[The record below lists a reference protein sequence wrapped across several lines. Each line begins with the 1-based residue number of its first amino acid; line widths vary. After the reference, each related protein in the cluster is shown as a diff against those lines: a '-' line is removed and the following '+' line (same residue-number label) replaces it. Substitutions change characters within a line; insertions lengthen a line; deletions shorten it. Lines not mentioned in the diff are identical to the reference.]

1 MNNPSNIITKARL
14 IFSFAFIFI
23 GCQNSE
29 IKQEL
34 SDDQEV
40 EQQVVEQDQTAV
52 NLSVTFQVPTPN
64 ELFTLFNDVE
74 VNFDVNLLNPTSNAD
89 KYRSS
94 KNMALNF
101 GVYSADLAFA
111 ANFGEATESLKYFSV
126 IKNIGDELNV
136 NNAFDQLV
144 FDRIEQNI
152 QENNNDS
159 LFNLS
164 NETYYNAYSYLKD
177 NDRGATLSL
186 IVVGGWVESLYILS
200 NLVDFEIENGL
211 LSRIADQRLTLENL
225 YGFMSEYQNDSD
237 VSEMMEALRP
247 IEEVLMNLESE
258 ESAIATQVGE
268 DGTYNL
274 DGGADFIINQDQFNL
289 LKEAVDTLRNS
300 IIESE
305 I

>member
-1 MNNPSNIITKARL
+1 MNIEEAQT
-14 IFSFAFIFI
+14 
-23 GCQNSE
+23 
-29 IKQEL
+29 
-34 SDDQEV
+34 
-40 EQQVVEQDQTAV
+40 VVD
-52 NLSVTFQVPTPN
+52 LSVTYQVPTPN

-74 VNFDVNLLNPTSNAD
+74 VIFDVNLLNPTSNAD
-89 KYRSS
+89 IYSTN
-94 KNMALNF
+94 KNKALSF

-152 QENNNDS
+152 QGNNNDS

-186 IVVGGWVESLYILS
+186 IVVGGWVESLYILT
-200 NLVDFEIENGL
+200 NLVDFEAQNGL

-225 YGFMSEYQNDSD
+225 YGFMSEYQNNSD
-237 VSEMMEALRP
+237 VSEMMEALKP
-247 IEEVLMNLESE
+247 IEDVLMNLESN
-258 ESAIATQVGE
+258 ESAIATEVDD

-274 DGGADFIINQDQFNL
+274 DGGADFIINQEQFNS
-289 LKEAVDTLRNS
+289 LKEAVSALRNS

>member
-1 MNNPSNIITKARL
+1 MNKSIIKVGKATLVLSVTLIISCQSNEVA
-14 IFSFAFIFI
+14 
-23 GCQNSE
+23 NDPVVSE
-29 IKQEL
+29 IEQV
-34 SDDQEV
+34 EV
-40 EQQVVEQDQTAV
+40 EQEMIDDID
-52 NLSVTFQVPTPN
+52 LSVTYQVPTPN
-64 ELFTLFNDVE
+64 ELFTLFNQVD
-74 VNFDVNLLNPTSNAD
+74 VNFDATLLNPTSNAD
-89 KYRSS
+89 KYSAN
-94 KNMALNF
+94 KNKSLAF

-111 ANFGEATESLKYFSV
+111 ANFGEATESLSYFSA

-152 QENNNDS
+152 QENNSDS

-186 IVVGGWVESLYILS
+186 IVVGGWVESLYILTHLLDPNDGS
-200 NLVDFEIENGL
+200 EL

-225 YGFMSEYQNDSD
+225 YGFMAEFQSDSD
-237 VSEMMEALRP
+237 VAEVIEALEP
-247 IEEVLMNLESE
+247 VDQILMSLEPQ
-258 ESAIATQVGE
+258 ESAVTTEVGD
-268 DGTYNL
+268 DGTYSL
-274 DGGADFIINQDQFNL
+274 GGGADYVLSQEEFSS
-289 LKEAVDTLRNS
+289 LKEAVGSLRNA